1 MRGIN
6 RYVIEMNDPENKYF
20 DKVVLYVK
28 PEFSQKNSSKL
39 KNEGKKIIY
48 KTEFENNVNRPAKI
62 SVITLIL
69 SALVGAAI
77 SISIYLIFFGF

>member
-28 PEFSQKNSSKL
+28 PEFSEKNSSKL
-39 KNEGKKIIY
+39 KSEGKKIIY

-77 SISIYLIFFGF
+77 SLSIYLIFFGF